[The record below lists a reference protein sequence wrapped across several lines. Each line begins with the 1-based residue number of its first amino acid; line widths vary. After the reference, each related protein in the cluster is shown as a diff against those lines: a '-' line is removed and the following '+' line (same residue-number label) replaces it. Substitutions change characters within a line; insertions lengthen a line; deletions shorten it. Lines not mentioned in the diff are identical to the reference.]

1 MNDSDNDSVSGGG
14 SDDDND
20 DNDDSSRDTRDDSD
34 ESDDSDGSDNSDDDE
49 DDDDEDEDD
58 VDDNDDSSS
67 SSSSTAVEISSSVY
81 HEFMHEAYEIHN
93 RTSRR
98 VGSQMMETRRFRKF
112 FGISAAVTMILWD
125 LLVEHNLLPP
135 KGKIKHLLWSLYFL
149 KIYSNEEPTC
159 AVLGGSKGA
168 IDPKTMRHWVWAF
181 IRAIAKLGPVV
192 VSASTP
198 TYLIFS
204 IAILTV
210 MPHILLD

>member
-1 MNDSDNDSVSGGG
+1 MDDSNSNNDSSTGSDEDDIDDDDDDDSSSSDNDSSSS
-14 SDDDND
+14 SDD
-20 DNDDSSRDTRDDSD
+20 
-34 ESDDSDGSDNSDDDE
+34 EEDE
-49 DDDDEDEDD
+49 DDDDDD
-58 VDDNDDSSS
+58 VDSSS
-67 SSSSTAVEISSSVY
+67 SSSSSSNYSAVEISSSFY
-81 HEFMHEAYEIHN
+81 YEFMHEAHEIHN
-93 RTSRR
+93 RTSHH

-198 TYLIFS
+198 KYLICSF
-204 IAILTV
+204 AILTV
-210 MPHILLD
+210 MPHLLLD

>member
-34 ESDDSDGSDNSDDDE
+34 ESDESDDSDGSDNSDDDE
-49 DDDDEDEDD
+49 DDDDEDD
-58 VDDNDDSSS
+58 VDDNDD
-67 SSSSTAVEISSSVY
+67 SSSTAVEISSSVY

-135 KGKIKHLLWSLYFL
+135 KGKIKHLLWSLYVL